1 MIENKSRELN
11 TEREREREKKMKKL
25 INEFSKIYYCI
36 IFYQSKTQLLWI

>member
-11 TEREREREKKMKKL
+11 TEREREKKMKKL

-36 IFYQSKTQLLWI
+36 IFYQSKTQILWI